1 MALAHGEVTNRVLR
15 TFFSVYNELGVGF
28 VESVYHNSML
38 RALLDESLG
47 VRSEHQIEVYF
58 RKAVVGQFHA
68 DLVVEDCVVL
78 ELKAVRTLLPDH
90 NAQLMNYLRASWF
103 EVGLVLNFGRVPEFK
118 RLIFSNSNKKG
129 LDPR

>member
-1 MALAHGEVTNRVLR
+1 VLR
-15 TFFSVYNELGVGF
+15 TFFSIYNELGVGF

-38 RALLDESLG
+38 RALLDEGLG
-47 VRSEHQIEVYF
+47 VRGEHQIEVYF

-78 ELKAVRTLLPDH
+78 ELKAVRTLLPEH
-90 NAQLMNYLRASWF
+90 NAQLINYLRASWF